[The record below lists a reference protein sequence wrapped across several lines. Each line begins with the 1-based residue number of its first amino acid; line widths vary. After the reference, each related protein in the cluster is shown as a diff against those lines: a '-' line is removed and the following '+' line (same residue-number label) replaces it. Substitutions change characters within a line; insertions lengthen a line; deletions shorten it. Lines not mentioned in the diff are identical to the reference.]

1 MTDIVKYLDKNL
13 GDGNLEKPR
22 DFSFLTTALKYF
34 LLTLVG
40 FIIASP
46 ILIAILGS
54 FRTTGEISARPFG
67 LPTEGIEWNNYRTIL
82 ESDELWI
89 SLKNSLIITI
99 ASTAICI
106 TFSSLLAYVFA
117 RIQFF
122 GRGILFNILTLG
134 LLFPLVVV
142 ILPMFIRI
150 RDLNLIDSY
159 WGVILPL
166 VAFGL
171 PANTIILRGFFRSI
185 PVELE
190 EAAYIDGCTVIGFF
204 RLILIPMSRPS
215 LAAVTVLQLINSWN
229 DYYIALLVLSNSNKW
244 PLQLGLMR
252 FQGQYS
258 SDLGL
263 IMTYIT
269 LLMIP
274 AILFYVFAERF
285 IVTGLTGGELKG

>member
-1 MTDIVKYLDKNL
+1 MTDMMKI
-13 GDGNLEKPR
+13 EKDYIQTPR
-22 DFSFLTTALKYF
+22 SFSKLFSVLKYIV
-34 LLTLVG
+34 LIAIAL
-40 FIIASP
+40 IIASP
-46 ILIAILGS
+46 ILIAVLGS
-54 FRTTGEISARPFG
+54 LRTTGEITSQPFG
-67 LPTEGIEWNNYRTIL
+67 LPTQGIQWDNYRTIL
-82 ESDELWI
+82 ESSELWTA
-89 SLKNSLIITI
+89 LKNSLIITI
-99 ASTAICI
+99 ASTVISVSLSC
-106 TFSSLLAYVFA
+106 LLAYVFA
-117 RIQFF
+117 RITFF

-142 ILPMFIRI
+142 ILPMFIKI
-150 RDLNLIDSY
+150 KNLDMIDSY
-159 WGVILPL
+159 WGVILPI

-204 RLILIPMSRPS
+204 RLILIPMARPS
-215 LAAVTVLQLINSWN
+215 IAAVTVLQIINSWN

-269 LLMIP
+269 LLMLP
-274 AILFYVFAERF
+274 AILFYIFAERY

>member
-1 MTDIVKYLDKNL
+1 MTDIAKMLSKNADGKYIGTPHDYGKLW
-13 GDGNLEKPR
+13 
-22 DFSFLTTALKYF
+22 TVLKYF
-34 LLTLVG
+34 LLILISI
-40 FIIASP
+40 IIASP
-46 ILIAILGS
+46 IMIAVLGS
-54 FRTTGEISARPFG
+54 LRTTGEITSRPFG
-67 LPTEGIEWNNYRTIL
+67 LPTDGIQWDNYTTIL
-82 ESDELWI
+82 ESSALWI
-89 SLKNSLIITI
+89 SLKNSLIITL
-99 ASTAICI
+99 ASTTICV
-106 TFSSLLAYVFA
+106 SLSAMLGYIFA
-117 RIQFF
+117 RITFF
-122 GRGILFNILTLG
+122 GRSILFNILTLG

-142 ILPMFIRI
+142 ILPLFIRI
-150 RDLNLIDSY
+150 RELNLIDTY

-204 RLILIPMSRPS
+204 RLILIPMSRPA
-215 LAAVTVLQLINSWN
+215 LAAVTVLQIIASWN
-229 DYYIALLVLSNSNKW
+229 DYYISLLMLTNSNKW

-269 LLMIP
+269 ILMIP
-274 AILFYVFAERF
+274 AILFYIFAERF

>member
-1 MTDIVKYLDKNL
+1 MTDIMKMT
-13 GDGNLEKPR
+13 DGYIEKPR
-22 DFSFLTTALKYF
+22 SFAKVYLVLKYIV
-34 LLTLVG
+34 LTLIAL
-40 FIIASP
+40 IIASP
-46 ILIAILGS
+46 ILIAVLGS
-54 FRTTGEISARPFG
+54 LRTTGEITSQPFG
-67 LPTEGIEWNNYRTIL
+67 LPTQGIQWDNYRTIL
-82 ESDELWI
+82 ESSELW
-89 SLKNSLIITI
+89 SALKNSLIITI
-99 ASTAICI
+99 TSTIISVSLSC
-106 TFSSLLAYVFA
+106 LLAYVFA
-117 RIQFF
+117 RIKFF

-142 ILPMFIRI
+142 ILPMFIKI
-150 RDLNLIDSY
+150 KNLNMIDSY
-159 WGVILPL
+159 WGVILPI

-204 RLILIPMSRPS
+204 RLILIPMARPS
-215 LAAVTVLQLINSWN
+215 IAAVTVLQIINSWN

-269 LLMIP
+269 LLMLP
-274 AILFYVFAERF
+274 AIAFYIFAERY